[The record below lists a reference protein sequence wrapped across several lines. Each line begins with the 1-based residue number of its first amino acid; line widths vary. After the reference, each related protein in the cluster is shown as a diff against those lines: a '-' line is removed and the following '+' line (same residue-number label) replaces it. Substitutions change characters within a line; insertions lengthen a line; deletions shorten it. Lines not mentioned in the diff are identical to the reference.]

1 MKMKEFTK
9 MMFFISAGFVAGA
22 VAGVLLAPDKGEVT
36 LDKLKKKASDLGD
49 DVTEKYDEEIKV
61 LKEKINNLK
70 DQFTNGVMASLKEEK
85 VKEEKVK
92 EDKAK

>member
-9 MMFFISAGFVAGA
+9 MMFFVSTGFIAGA
-22 VAGVLLAPDKGEVT
+22 AVGVLLAPDKGEVT
-36 LDKLKKKASDLGD
+36 LDKLKKKASVLGD
-49 DVTEKYDEEIKV
+49 DVTKKYEEEIEL
-61 LKEKINNLK
+61 LKEKINSLK